1 NIIKKNSIQPNY
13 YYLFIDETA
22 VYRRVKNRLES
33 EVGAF
38 NVVGLG
44 YSALEVRTDLDT
56 LVSTALGI
64 DAARVNQLR
73 ALGYAVVPALTNTHW
88 QSSHTVKLGMES
100 LRQLPINLIVFS
112 GDHVLGYPHQLGWVE
127 QAINNAQYTVGVSE
141 FTHQPGMKDLI
152 NTVPMIRIHDGSK
165 EALSMTATARRY
177 ARAVKE
183 RNVRFLIIR
192 PNSVALDQTIVLD
205 HTHQLITTI
214 RTHLESQGYTIS
226 ADLMDP
232 YPHKLVLGWA
242 VLCISWGI
250 AAVLVLLVQRF
261 CVIPVWGLCLIA
273 LSMSAGYYAFIV
285 VGADLVWRQIMS
297 LLIAIVYPVYALTW
311 FPVIAP
317 VHDYKTRLVFG
328 LGFLVRA
335 VLMGLGAGLLIQ
347 ALMYDSRYLLNL
359 IPFYGVKL
367 AIIFPIVL
375 IGLYFYIQPHRL
387 SAISHV
393 LRRVT
398 MLPVNSIVLGSAV
411 FAVCFLGFYLLRS
424 GNYISWAVPGVEH
437 WMRGMLEDW
446 LFVRPRTKEFLV
458 GYPMLLV
465 AYVGAGRWISKKWLW
480 FFLTIGSVAL
490 ISMVN
495 SFCHMHTPFLVS
507 VYRSVLGLCLGSFLG
522 FISVMVIIGWR
533 RWIMHVQ

>member
-1 NIIKKNSIQPNY
+1 MAMTWSDLEQQFHTMGIQEKDYNNQLEILRETSGLTSIVLESDTVDSLANRGKLTILKGSDILNMLRVGSVYRYVLTNIIKKNSIQPNY

-424 GNYISWAVPGVEH
+424 DNFLLLMALTLYPIDFLKIPVRDLDPG
-437 WMRGMLEDW
+437 
-446 LFVRPRTKEFLV
+446 PNK
-458 GYPMLLV
+458 
-465 AYVGAGRWISKKWLW
+465 
-480 FFLTIGSVAL
+480 
-490 ISMVN
+490 
-495 SFCHMHTPFLVS
+495 
-507 VYRSVLGLCLGSFLG
+507 
-522 FISVMVIIGWR
+522 
-533 RWIMHVQ
+533 